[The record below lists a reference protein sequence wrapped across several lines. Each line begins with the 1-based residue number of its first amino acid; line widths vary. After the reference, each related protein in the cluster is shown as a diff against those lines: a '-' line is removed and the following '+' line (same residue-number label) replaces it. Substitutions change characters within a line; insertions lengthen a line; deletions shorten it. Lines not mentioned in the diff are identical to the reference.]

1 MVARVVTVAFD
12 GVEARRVD
20 VEVQL
25 VGQDQQTVFNIVG
38 LPDKAVAESRERV
51 RGAFAGIGLALP
63 AKRIIANLAPADLPK
78 EGSHFDLP
86 LALALMAAMG
96 VIAPDALDGWAAIGE
111 LGLDGQIARVGGALP
126 AAVAAD
132 AMGLGLI
139 CPEATGPE
147 AAWAGGARIL
157 APRSLIALV
166 NHFKGTQVL
175 RAPEP
180 GPLATGGVAPD
191 LREVKGQ
198 EGAKR
203 ALEIA
208 AAGGHNLLFVGPPG
222 SGKSM
227 MAQRLP
233 GLLPPLTSQE
243 LLETS
248 MVWSVAGLIERGA
261 LTRDRPFRS
270 PHHSASMAALTGGG
284 LRAKPGEASL
294 AHNGILFLDELPE
307 YSAQALDSLRAP
319 LETGEI
325 VVARANAHIRYPAR
339 FQLVAAMNP
348 CRCGMGGAGRGAC
361 GKAPRC
367 QRDYQNRISGP
378 MFDRIDLTVETPP
391 VTAADMAL
399 PPPAEGTAEARARVA
414 TARAMQED
422 RVREAGLD
430 SAQGLNARAS
440 GDTLDRFATP
450 DEAGRMLLMRAGEA
464 GGLTARG
471 WTRTLRLART
481 IADLDGCTGVLRRH
495 IAEALIYRRNTV
507 GAEADFDRRVAAR
520 DTAFGMREDDAEQAP
535 FLHS

>member
-1 MVARVVTVAFD
+1 
-12 GVEARRVD
+12 
-20 VEVQL
+20 
-25 VGQDQQTVFNIVG
+25 
-38 LPDKAVAESRERV
+38 
-51 RGAFAGIGLALP
+51 
-63 AKRIIANLAPADLPK
+63 
-78 EGSHFDLP
+78 
-86 LALALMAAMG
+86 
-96 VIAPDALDGWAAIGE
+96 
-111 LGLDGQIARVGGALP
+111 
-126 AAVAAD
+126 
-132 AMGLGLI
+132 
-139 CPEATGPE
+139 
-147 AAWAGGARIL
+147 
-157 APRSLIALV
+157 
-166 NHFKGTQVL
+166 
-175 RAPEP
+175 
-180 GPLATGGVAPD
+180 
-191 LREVKGQ
+191 
-198 EGAKR
+198 
-203 ALEIA
+203 
-208 AAGGHNLLFVGPPG
+208 
-222 SGKSM
+222 
-227 MAQRLP
+227 
-233 GLLPPLTSQE
+233 
-243 LLETS
+243 

-284 LRAKPGEASL
+284 HRAKPGEASL
-294 AHNGILFLDELPE
+294 AHNGVLFLDELPE

-325 VVARANAHIRYPAR
+325 IVARANAHIRYPAR

-399 PPPAEGTAEARARVA
+399 PPPAEGTAEAKARVE

-430 SAQGLNARAS
+430 PAQGLNARAS

-450 DEAGRMLLMRAGEA
+450 DEAGRMLLMRAGAA

-507 GAEADFDRRVAAR
+507 GAEADFDRRVASRNDA
-520 DTAFGMREDDAEQAP
+520 AFGMREDDGAQTP